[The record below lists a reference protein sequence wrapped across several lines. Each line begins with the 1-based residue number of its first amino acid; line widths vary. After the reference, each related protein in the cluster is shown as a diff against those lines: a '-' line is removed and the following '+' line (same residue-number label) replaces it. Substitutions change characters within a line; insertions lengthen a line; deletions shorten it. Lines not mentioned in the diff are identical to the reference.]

1 MRQILNIGLRWVI
14 FGGNLCRQSSFVGY
28 CETSVDRKSRPT
40 SKQAETSLV
49 HELEGKYVVLSMKKH
64 QFKFFIE
71 ATSANVTSLY
81 CCNYNVPK
89 AHTPPRLRI
98 DGVHH
103 VQKESNSAVS
113 DINLQRVQSL
123 QVRKLV
129 FSVRR
134 GK

>member
-1 MRQILNIGLRWVI
+1 MLIFVDNLRLSDI
-14 FGGNLCRQSSFVGY
+14 ARHPLTGSS
-28 CETSVDRKSRPT
+28 RHT

-64 QFKFFIE
+64 QFTFFIE
-71 ATSANVTSLY
+71 TISASVTSLY
-81 CCNYNVPK
+81 CCNYNLPK
-89 AHTPPRLRI
+89 AHTPLRLRI
-98 DGVHH
+98 DEVHH
-103 VQKESNSAVS
+103 VQRDSNSAVS

-129 FSVRR
+129 SFVRR